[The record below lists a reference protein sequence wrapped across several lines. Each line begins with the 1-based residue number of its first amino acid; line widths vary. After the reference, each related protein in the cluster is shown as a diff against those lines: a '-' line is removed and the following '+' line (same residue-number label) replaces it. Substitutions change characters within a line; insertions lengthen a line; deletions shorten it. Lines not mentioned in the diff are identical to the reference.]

1 VNIAE
6 LHAGPTQLELAL
18 SDVEQLGKS
27 LCATYRDFSAWRR
40 ADADYHLEV
49 CGCEGDA
56 CGLGERLLAYSRID
70 AYLDPTTASSR
81 EERRA
86 A

>member
-18 SDVEQLGKS
+18 ADLEQLGKS
-27 LCATYRDFSAWRR
+27 LLATYREFNAWRR

-70 AYLDPTTASSR
+70 AYLDPAARATT
-81 EERRA
+81 ERRA